1 MPTKKRSSSKKP
13 RELNFKDL
21 DYTVSYKA
29 GSARSSDDFEPCVE
43 IIGQQRAMEA
53 IRLGLNVE
61 SKGYNIFVTGLPGTG
76 RTTTISH
83 LLKQLE
89 HAAPDLKD
97 VCYVNNFKNVDQPR
111 VLIFGAGEGKRFKK
125 DMEYLINSIRKVVPK
140 IFLSEDYKD
149 RHGRLVREFESRQK
163 KLINA
168 YEEKLTK
175 AGFVMVQIQA
185 GAGVRNEIQPLID
198 EEPNSIDHLERLEKE
213 GKFPLARLDELRRK
227 WDSLRRDF
235 DATTIESKKLTA
247 KLEEAIEKLNHSMV
261 APLVTD
267 KVNLLKKRYV
277 AEEVITYLEE
287 IEEALLS
294 DLDRYREAQPRRGE
308 QEAPPFRKREPFEE
322 FSVNLILDNSD
333 AEAVPIIIEKS
344 PSYKNLFGSL
354 ERVVDRFGYWRTDFT
369 RIISG
374 SLLKAAGG
382 FLVMN
387 ALDVLTEP
395 GVWITL
401 KRSLRNGELE
411 IGSHDPFAM
420 MAGSGIKPQ
429 PIPLKVKVVLIGD
442 ARMYNLIWRH
452 DEDFKKVFKIKAE
465 FDTVME
471 YNRSNTKE
479 YYQFVRRLVDDE
491 NLPAID
497 ISGLQAL
504 VEYGRRLSGHRR
516 KLSLRF
522 TALADMTREA
532 AYCARQRG
540 VGRVT
545 RKDVY
550 CAIVN
555 RRNRV
560 NLIEDKVQEMIDNEV
575 LMIDTSGR
583 KVGQINGLAVYNV
596 GEYQFGRPTRITVN
610 TSLGKAGVINIER
623 EADLSGPLHNKGVA
637 ILTGYIRDLFSQDKP
652 LVMST
657 SISFEQS
664 YSGVDGDS
672 ASSTEIYGILS
683 SLTGLPLRQGT
694 AVTGSVNQKGEIQ
707 PIGGVNE
714 KIEGFFDA
722 CKARRLTGRQ
732 GVIIPHQNVQD
743 LLLRYDVVDAVKAGK
758 FHIYPV
764 KTISEGIEILTG
776 VPGGRRLRGNKF
788 TEGSV
793 LHKADEKLRQM
804 AMAFDQFGR
813 DNAAGKK
820 KKSRAKNNDDKDER
834 SKGKKPSV
842 RSRIKR

>member
-1 MPTKKRSSSKKP
+1 MATKKRASANKP
-13 RELNFKDL
+13 NELSYKDL
-21 DYTVSYKA
+21 DYTVNYKA
-29 GSARSSDDFEPCVE
+29 GSAKSSDDFEPCAE

-89 HAAPDLKD
+89 HSAPDLRD
-97 VCYVNNFKNVDQPR
+97 ICYVNNFKNIDQPR
-111 VLIFGAGEGKRFKK
+111 LLIFGPGEGKRFKK
-125 DMEYLINSIRKVVPK
+125 DMEYLVTSIRKVVPK

-149 RHGRLVREFESRQK
+149 RYSRLVREFEGRQK
-163 KLINA
+163 KLISE

-175 AGFVMVQIQA
+175 AGFVMVQIQS

-198 EEPNSIDHLERLEKE
+198 EEPTSIDKLERLEKE
-213 GKFPLARLDELRRK
+213 GKFALTRLDELRRK
-227 WDSLRRDF
+227 WDSLRREF
-235 DATTIESKKLTA
+235 DVTTIESKKLTA
-247 KLEEAIEKLNHSMV
+247 KLEEAVEKLNFSMV
-261 APLVTD
+261 APLVSD
-267 KVNLLKKRYV
+267 KVNLLKKRYSG
-277 AEEVITYLEE
+277 EQTLIYLDEV
-287 IEEALLS
+287 EEALLS

-308 QEAPPFRKREPFEE
+308 EEAPPFRKREPFEE
-322 FSVNLILDNSD
+322 FSVNLILDN
-333 AEAVPIIIEKS
+333 AETDSVPIVIEKS

-374 SLLKAAGG
+374 SLLKATGG

-387 ALDVLTEP
+387 ALDVFTEP
-395 GVWITL
+395 GVWVSL

-411 IGSHDPFAM
+411 IGSYDAFSM

-442 ARMYNLIWRH
+442 VRMYNLIWRF
-452 DEDFKKVFKIKAE
+452 DEDFKKIFKVKAE
-465 FDTVME
+465 FDTVMD
-471 YNRSNTKE
+471 YNRKNTKQ
-479 YYQFVRRLVDDE
+479 YYEFVRKLVDDE
-491 NLPAID
+491 NLPAVD

-504 VEYGRRLSGHRR
+504 VEYGRRLSRHRR

-532 AYCARQRG
+532 AFCAGQRKAK
-540 VGRVT
+540 RVT

-550 CAIVN
+550 CAMVN
-555 RRNRV
+555 RRNRI
-560 NLIEDKVQEMIDNEV
+560 NLIEDKIQEMFDNDV

-583 KVGQINGLAVYNV
+583 KVGQINGLSVYNL

-623 EADLSGPLHNKGVA
+623 DADLSGPLHNKGIA
-637 ILTGYIRDLFSQDKP
+637 ILTGYLRDMFAQDKP
-652 LVMST
+652 MVMST

-683 SLTGLPLRQGT
+683 SLTGIPIKQGI

-714 KIEGFFDA
+714 KIEGFFDV
-722 CKARRLTGRQ
+722 CKSRRLTGRQ
-732 GVIIPHQNVQD
+732 GVIIPHQNAQD
-743 LLLRYDVVDAVKAGK
+743 LLLRPDVIEAIKAGK
-758 FHIYPV
+758 FHVYPV
-764 KTISEGIEILTG
+764 KTISQGIEILTD
-776 VPGGRRLRGNKF
+776 VPGGRKLRGNKF
-788 TEGSV
+788 TRDSV
-793 LHKADEKLRQM
+793 LWRANEKLRDM
-804 AMAFDQFGR
+804 ASAIDQFGR

-820 KKSRAKNNDDKDER
+820 RRAADDNDKDER
-834 SKGKKPSV
+834 PANKK
-842 RSRIKR
+842 